1 MPPRLFPLLLTAGLL
16 LLLGGCVSQKQF
28 AQQTSVVDSLRVIN
42 RQLTADVYAFQD
54 SLQFYDDIDSG
65 QYYRDMRVLRDS
77 IYRLRYELDESRKPI
92 ERDDQA
98 ITTLQIDDLFM
109 PASATFKEDNTAPL
123 DSLAATLQAEYAINL
138 IRIEAHSDTVPPGPS
153 LREKYPS
160 NWELSA
166 ARAAAVVRYLTGKHD
181 LEPTRFEV
189 VSLGDVHPATT
200 NATAAGRRQNRRI
213 RVLAL

>member
-1 MPPRLFPLLLTAGLL
+1 MLPRLLLLLLTAVLL
-16 LLLGGCVSQKQF
+16 LSLGGCVSQKQF
-28 AQQTSVVDSLRVIN
+28 AQQTSVVDSLRVVN

-77 IYRLRYELDESRKPI
+77 IYRLRYELDESRRPI
-92 ERDDQA
+92 EREDQA
-98 ITTLQIDDLFM
+98 IETLQVDDLFM
-109 PASATFKEDNTAPL
+109 PASATFKEDSMALL
-123 DSLAATLQAEYAINL
+123 DTLAALLQAEYASSL
-138 IRIEAHSDTVPPGPS
+138 IRIEAHSDNVPPGPS

-166 ARAAAVVRYLTGKHD
+166 ARAAAVVRYLTEKHD
-181 LEPTRFEV
+181 LEPTRFEL

-200 NATAAGRRQNRRI
+200 NTTATGRRQNRRI
-213 RVLAL
+213 RVYAL